1 MLGKGAKRKL
11 DEDED
16 GLEGKA
22 LAGLADGPSKAS
34 YTLQRQ
40 TIFNISLM
48 KLYSQRAP
56 PEPSLERRVLI
67 NNMLRRIQEE
77 LRQEGGPPRPL
88 FFPASPP
95 PDDPVDEGFREAQ
108 PAFGVLAPPPPPPPQ
123 APPPP
128 GPAPP
133 DSCLTPASLLED
145 DVSLFCTSPSPNH
158 PHPHPHPH
166 HGAARLPPSA
176 PKDSFSSALEEIEE
190 LCTTVTATMTTTSPL
205 GATPHLPPLPP
216 AGSDSKER
224 AKKPAGPA
232 APSEGRLAMA
242 TAEPR
247 PTDSA
252 PPAPSLPP
260 SSGLDA
266 SGTSSSSSS
275 SSSSSAF
282 LTDLALDDIL
292 FADID
297 TSMYDF
303 DACTSTAGA
312 GPAKTAPVVTAD
324 DLVKTLSPYGPGPA
338 SPVPSS
344 QPFKM
349 DLAELDHIMEV
360 LVGS

>member
-95 PDDPVDEGFREAQ
+95 RR
-108 PAFGVLAPPPPPPPQ
+108 
-123 APPPP
+123 
-128 GPAPP
+128 
-133 DSCLTPASLLED
+133 
-145 DVSLFCTSPSPNH
+145 
-158 PHPHPHPH
+158 PH
-166 HGAARLPPSA
+166 
-176 PKDSFSSALEEIEE
+176 SFSSALEEIEE
-190 LCTTVTATMTTTSPL
+190 LCTTVTATMTTTSPS
-205 GATPHLPPLPP
+205 GDPPP
-216 AGSDSKER
+216 APAPRGRTRKS

-232 APSEGRLAMA
+232 PPSEGRVSMA

-266 SGTSSSSSS
+266 SGTSSSS

-312 GPAKTAPVVTAD
+312 GGAKTAPVVTAD
-324 DLVKTLSPYGPGPA
+324 DLVKTLSPYGPGPPRPSPPA
-338 SPVPSS
+338 SPSKWTWPNWTTSWRS
-344 QPFKM
+344 WWARDF
-349 DLAELDHIMEV
+349 
-360 LVGS
+360 